1 MKIIKQ
7 LINNKAI
14 KNAGWLIFG
23 RILQMIINFF
33 VGIILARFLGPSN
46 FGLINYA
53 SAYTGFFASFC
64 NLGINSI
71 LVRELINNQEKEG
84 MVLGTSLLL
93 KAVSSFLSAVS
104 IVCIVMAVD
113 KSETTTILVVALCT
127 LGMIFNVC
135 DTFNYWFQSKLQ
147 SKVTAIATFA
157 GYLIA
162 ALYKVFLI
170 VTGKGVVFF
179 ALSTS
184 LDYICVGIV
193 LIFSYKKAG
202 GQKLNFSKSYG
213 RSLLKSSWHFI
224 LPALMVSIYAQTD
237 KFMLKQMINEAE
249 LGFYSTASTICTSW
263 CFVLQAIIDSF
274 YPIIMESYKKK
285 DIASYERKNKL
296 LYAFVFYIS
305 VAVSVIF
312 CLFSGIIIKILYGEE
327 YLPSIVPLR
336 IITWYTAFSYLG
348 VARNAW
354 IVCEEKQKYLKWVYG
369 AAALSNLLLN
379 LILIPCFGA
388 SGAAAASLA
397 AQIITTMVAPAFIK
411 DLRPNTIMIAEA
423 IILKGIVPK
432 NFFQKLKNNIVLR
445 G

>member
-147 SKVTAIATFA
+147 SKVTAIATVA

-162 ALYKVFLI
+162 A
-170 VTGKGVVFF
+170 
-179 ALSTS
+179 
-184 LDYICVGIV
+184 
-193 LIFSYKKAG
+193 
-202 GQKLNFSKSYG
+202 
-213 RSLLKSSWHFI
+213 
-224 LPALMVSIYAQTD
+224 
-237 KFMLKQMINEAE
+237 
-249 LGFYSTASTICTSW
+249 
-263 CFVLQAIIDSF
+263 
-274 YPIIMESYKKK
+274 
-285 DIASYERKNKL
+285 
-296 LYAFVFYIS
+296 
-305 VAVSVIF
+305 
-312 CLFSGIIIKILYGEE
+312 
-327 YLPSIVPLR
+327 
-336 IITWYTAFSYLG
+336 
-348 VARNAW
+348 
-354 IVCEEKQKYLKWVYG
+354 
-369 AAALSNLLLN
+369 
-379 LILIPCFGA
+379 
-388 SGAAAASLA
+388 
-397 AQIITTMVAPAFIK
+397 
-411 DLRPNTIMIAEA
+411 
-423 IILKGIVPK
+423 
-432 NFFQKLKNNIVLR
+432 
-445 G
+445 